1 MYVLYVYVYCKHIY
15 IYRTTCMCEC
25 KLIPSIAPAHLEDDL
40 IAIAPGGAC
49 DHNIERCFRASD

>member
-1 MYVLYVYVYCKHIY
+1 
-15 IYRTTCMCEC
+15 MCEC